1 MCNRVLPAFESD
13 QPTGELR
20 TVLGTAGSV
29 RRSVGPAVG
38 PEPGEAFSCA
48 AALYPIQCQPGGA
61 RWAPVRFPS
70 SAKASRDRREDV
82 LLARIR
88 TN

>member
-29 RRSVGPAVG
+29 RRSVDPQLAMSQGNV
-38 PEPGEAFSCA
+38 FVR
-48 AALYPIQCQPGGA
+48 GGA
-61 RWAPVRFPS
+61 VPDTVPARRSKMGARSLSFLREGLP
-70 SAKASRDRREDV
+70 DRREDV